1 MAKTI
6 KAAKKKT
13 RKNSKLPWLIWLVA
27 VVVIALWWSLYQS
40 RWFITETITIQ
51 GVSRLTVEQV
61 GAVAGA
67 PLNEPLISQDVAGIA
82 ERLNALP
89 EIKSTLVERG
99 WPKTLLITVTERIPI
114 AVAATAGGF
123 NLIDDEGKNAG
134 LVAAPP
140 AGLLV
145 IAANPDSPAMLSA
158 IQVVAAL
165 PAEWQVVGLAATSQD
180 NVVANL
186 ASGAVVTFGSGENA
200 KRKVEVASALLAQNY
215 LTVNVSA
222 PEAPSSK

>member
-6 KAAKKKT
+6 KPAIKKP
-13 RKNSKLPWLIWLVA
+13 RKNSKAPWLFWLIG
-27 VVVIALWWSLYQS
+27 VVLVVLWWSLYQS
-40 RWFITETITIQ
+40 RWFITESVTIQ
-51 GVSRLTVEQV
+51 GNSRLTVEQV
-61 GAVAGA
+61 SAAAAA
-67 PLNEPLISQDVAGIA
+67 PLNEPLISQDISGITQ
-82 ERLNALP
+82 RLQELP
-89 EIKSTLVERG
+89 EIKSVLVERG

-134 LVAAPP
+134 LVGAPP

-158 IQVVAAL
+158 IQVL
-165 PAEWQVVGLAATSQD
+165 TSIPQEWQVVGLSATSQD

-186 ASGAVVTFGSGENA
+186 ASGAVVSFGSGDNA
-200 KRKVEVASALLAQNY
+200 NRKVEVASALLAQNY

-222 PEAPSSK
+222 PEAPSAK

>member
-6 KAAKKKT
+6 KSATKKR
-13 RKNSKLPWLIWLVA
+13 RKHSKAPWLIWLIG
-27 VVVIALWWSLYQS
+27 VVLIALWWSLYQS
-40 RWFITETITIQ
+40 RWFITETVTIQ

-61 GAVAGA
+61 SAVAAA
-67 PLNEPLISQDVAGIA
+67 PLNEPLISQDISGIT
-82 ERLNALP
+82 ERLQAMP
-89 EIKSTLVERG
+89 EIKTVLVERG
-99 WPKTLLITVTERIPI
+99 WPNTLLITVTERIPI

-134 LVAAPP
+134 LVSAPP

-158 IQVVAAL
+158 IQVL
-165 PAEWQVVGLAATSQD
+165 TSIPAEWQVIGLAASSQD

-186 ASGAVVTFGSGENA
+186 ASGAVVNFGSGDSAN
-200 KRKVEVASALLAQNY
+200 RKVEVASALLAQGY
-215 LTVNVSA
+215 LNVNVSA
-222 PEAPSSK
+222 PEAPSAR

>member
-6 KAAKKKT
+6 KAAQKKT
-13 RKNSKLPWLIWLVA
+13 RKNSKLPWLAWLVA

-40 RWFITETITIQ
+40 RWFITETVTIQ

-67 PLNEPLISQDVAGIA
+67 PLNEPLISQDVDGIA

-89 EIKSTLVERG
+89 EIKSALVERG
-99 WPKTLLITVTERIPI
+99 WPKTLLITITERIPI